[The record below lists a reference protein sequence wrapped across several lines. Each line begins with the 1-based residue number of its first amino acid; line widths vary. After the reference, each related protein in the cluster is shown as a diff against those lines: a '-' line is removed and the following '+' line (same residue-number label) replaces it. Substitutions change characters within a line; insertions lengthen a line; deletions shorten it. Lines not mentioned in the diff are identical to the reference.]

1 MKNHILF
8 SNRNWKHEL
17 RVEIERQNELREDAI
32 ASELNRASAA
42 ENSLQSKIEQEKN
55 RAIIAENV
63 LHEEI
68 IAESASSADA
78 FDKVQS
84 QFEKHLLDAQ
94 STKKEI
100 LANIAAENT
109 RATLAEENLQ
119 SKIETA
125 KAHAE
130 SIGEELQNSIVA
142 EQQRATLADSKLDSR
157 KADKDGFYPKMTS
170 GFSGNLVGRG
180 EATVTEFIHHTSG
193 GSISI
198 EDGVAR
204 IVKIKGN
211 TIVWNQLAQIK
222 SGLSNNMV
230 LFTNNGDGSYNVVT
244 DLDAKSSANTYFEI
258 ANVENCEG
266 EKLLIFGAP
275 ATATSASYCLK
286 TDDGHTI
293 CGNGAIVTSTMAYNR
308 VYIFVAKEVAINSI
322 VVFKPQ
328 VFNLTRMFGPGNE
341 PATIAEFRKLF
352 PEKYYSYN
360 DGEMQ
365 SFIAEAIETTGF
377 NQWDEEWALGVITNG
392 VDKASNRNILSKNY
406 IPIVQGYDYY
416 LKAPYG
422 IYLACYDKEKK
433 FIGNYT
439 KNDSAGWVHPNTIIV
454 SSKLQPGTCF
464 VRFHVT
470 TSYGAIY
477 KNDICINIS
486 HSGYRNGEY
495 KKYEKFVRTLP
506 IAQYFPDGM
515 RSAGNVRDELTAHE
529 ATTRVGVRAYAA
541 GDENDSAVTTDGTK
555 SCYALPEP
563 MVVRIDE
570 PLNLDYEVCDF
581 GTEKII
587 GNNVPVKADIVYGFN
602 AVDVI
607 RNNSLNVDEFTGA
620 LENTF
625 ADTLTGCVKK
635 LKKAFDFSNIAV
647 MAAPPTAAPAS
658 DGLYIDAINLKLY
671 IAAGGMWF
679 TMNLDEYQI

>member
-1 MKNHILF
+1 MSIIVNDSIKVSKTNTPTRDGERISSLAQMSSIATPFVGMRVYVENTGKEYVVTGLAKARINGVTVEDAVVDTYVEVAQMKDVQEKVANAVEAEKERAEAAEAELHEALLAESSANIDAF
-8 SNRNWKHEL
+8 NRVQAQHDEFVLEVNQKQSELQTAITAEVAKEKQRAESVEEEL
-17 RVEIERQNELREDAI
+17 RI
-32 ASELNRASAA
+32 
-42 ENSLQSKIEQEKN
+42 
-55 RAIIAENV
+55 
-63 LHEEI
+63 
-68 IAESASSADA
+68 
-78 FDKVQS
+78 
-84 QFEKHLLDAQ
+84 
-94 STKKEI
+94 T
-100 LANIAAENT
+100 
-109 RATLAEENLQ
+109 
-119 SKIETA
+119 
-125 KAHAE
+125 
-130 SIGEELQNSIVA
+130 
-142 EQQRATLADSKLDSR
+142 
-157 KADKDGFYPKMTS
+157 KADEVGYHKMMTVGFAD
-170 GFSGNLVGRG
+170 NLVGRG
-180 EATVTEFIHHTSG
+180 EATNNMFTFRTTG
-193 GSISI
+193 GTASV
-198 EDGVAR
+198 EDGSAR
-204 IVKIKGN
+204 LEKIEGN

-258 ANVENCEG
+258 ANVANCEG

-308 VYIFVAKEVAINSI
+308 VYIFVAKEVAINSK

-352 PEKYYSYN
+352 PEEYYSYN

-392 VDKASNRNILSKNY
+392 ADKASNRNILSKNY

-515 RSAGNVRDELTAHE
+515 RSAGDVRDELTAHE

-541 GDENDSAVTTDGTK
+541 GDENNSAVTTDGTK

-581 GTEKII
+581 GTEKIVQPA
-587 GNNVPVKADIVYGFN
+587 GVSPLKADIIYTFN
-602 AVDVI
+602 AVDTI
-607 RNNSLNVDEFTGA
+607 RSNRLSIEDLLARVAA
-620 LENTF
+620 LE
-625 ADTLTGCVKK
+625 GKV
-635 LKKAFDFSNIAV
+635 
-647 MAAPPTAAPAS
+647 
-658 DGLYIDAINLKLY
+658 
-671 IAAGGMWF
+671 
-679 TMNLDEYQI
+679 

>member
-1 MKNHILF
+1 MSIIVNDSIKVSKTNTPTRDGERISSLAQMSSIATPF
-8 SNRNWKHEL
+8 VGM
-17 RVEIERQNELREDAI
+17 RVYVENTGKEYVVTGLAKARINGVTVEDAVVDTYEEV
-32 ASELNRASAA
+32 AQMKDVQEKVANAVEAEKERAEAA
-42 ENSLQSKIEQEKN
+42 EGSLSNKIQQEKN
-55 RAIIAENV
+55 
-63 LHEEI
+63 
-68 IAESASSADA
+68 
-78 FDKVQS
+78 
-84 QFEKHLLDAQ
+84 
-94 STKKEI
+94 EI
-100 LANIAAENT
+100 LNNLEAV
-109 RATLAEENLQ
+109 EENLANNIATEEERATEAEQMLRESLQAHSAANIDAFAAVQ
-119 SKIETA
+119 SRHDEFVLEANRKNGELATA
-125 KAHAE
+125 ITTE
-130 SIGEELQNSIVA
+130 VA
-142 EQQRATLADSKLDSR
+142 KEQQRAKSVEEELRTT
-157 KADKDGFYPKMTS
+157 KADEVGYHKKMTV
-170 GFSGNLVGRG
+170 GFADNLVGRG
-180 EATVTEFIHHTSG
+180 EATNNMFTFRATGDTASV
-193 GSISI
+193 
-198 EDGVAR
+198 EDGSAR
-204 IVKIKGN
+204 LEKIKGN

-244 DLDAKSSANTYFEI
+244 DIDAKSAANTYFEI

-352 PEKYYSYN
+352 PEEYYSYN

-392 VDKASNRNILSKNY
+392 ADKASNRNILSKNY

-470 TSYGAIY
+470 TSYGATY

-506 IAQYFPDGM
+506 VARYFPDGM
-515 RSAGNVRDELTAHE
+515 RSAGDVRDELTAHE

-602 AVDVI
+602 AVDTI
-607 RNNSLNVDEFTGA
+607 RSNRLSIEDLLARVAA
-620 LENTF
+620 LE
-625 ADTLTGCVKK
+625 GKV
-635 LKKAFDFSNIAV
+635 
-647 MAAPPTAAPAS
+647 
-658 DGLYIDAINLKLY
+658 
-671 IAAGGMWF
+671 
-679 TMNLDEYQI
+679 